1 MTNPKR
7 AFLLGFA
14 TLAVAGCQTI
24 REELPSAATATNG
37 SVVGGSSGTV
47 PVVVVP
53 IPIPV
58 PQTGPA
64 APSTPSNPT
73 PTTPTPSNPA
83 PNPTPRPTP
92 GPANPNNNSATV
104 RIGAKVFFVER
115 NGQVLPESEHAT
127 SVQVGDRIH
136 FDATAKDAQNLP
148 TTTQGP
154 PRWTFSN
161 QGIINVS
168 GSANDW
174 TPVAI
179 ARSGGSFQAYVEA
192 DGVRSN
198 TLTISIN

>member
-1 MTNPKR
+1 MTSPKR

-14 TLAVAGCQTI
+14 AL
-24 REELPSAATATNG
+24 AATPGA
-37 SVVGGSSGTV
+37 GSSGSINV
-47 PVVVVP
+47 SAIPVVVVP
-53 IPIPV
+53 VPV
-58 PQTGPA
+58 PVPTTGPA
-64 APSTPSNPT
+64 PAPSNPTPSNPT
-73 PTTPTPSNPA
+73 PSNPSNPN
-83 PNPTPRPTP
+83 PNPTPRPPT

-115 NGQVLPESEHAT
+115 NGQILPESEHAT

-168 GSANDW
+168 GSPNDW

>member
-24 REELPSAATATNG
+24 REELPTSAT
-37 SVVGGSSGTV
+37 SGGSSGGSSNVTAI

-53 IPIPV
+53 VPIPV
-58 PQTGPA
+58 PTSGPA
-64 APSTPSNPT
+64 PVPTNPT
-73 PTTPTPSNPA
+73 PSTPTPSNPN

-92 GPANPNNNSATV
+92 GPANPNNSSATV
-104 RIGAKVFFVER
+104 RIGAKVYFIER
-115 NGQVLPESEHAT
+115 NGQTLPEGSDA
-127 SVQVGDRIH
+127 QVGDRIH

-154 PRWTFSN
+154 PHWTFTN
-161 QGIINVS
+161 QGIINVTS
-168 GSANDW
+168 SPNDW
-174 TPVAI
+174 TPVVI
-179 ARSGGSFQAYVEA
+179 ARSGGTFQAYVEA

-198 TLTISIN
+198 TVTVSIH